1 MTLGRALGSLLIAL
15 ALLFVPSTAFADEY
29 SQGGGDVESS
39 DSNPEPG
46 QTVTVTVECDDTDSA
61 QIQVTPQGGAPADA
75 VYIDGEQTTSSGLKA
90 CVAGEADFGVRIEAE
105 GRYVVE
111 GRNAA
116 GEVLGTSV
124 LVVGDGD
131 RGGDA
136 SRGGDRSGGVV
147 GGTTGGGLGSTG
159 ASPLTTALGIGGA
172 SLVLA
177 GAGILLARRRG
188 AMTA

>member
-1 MTLGRALGSLLIAL
+1 MTFGRALGSLLIAL

-61 QIQVTPQGGAPADA
+61 QIRVTPQGGAPADA

-105 GRYVVE
+105 GRYVVQ

-124 LVVGDGD
+124 LVVGDGAA
-131 RGGDA
+131 GGGA
-136 SRGGDRSGGVV
+136 NRVPSEVAA
-147 GGTTGGGLGSTG
+147 GGGLGSTG

-188 AMTA
+188 TMTA